1 MFYLISDGRC
11 RLYRFPPTRGAA
23 FCIGFDALGAFG
35 ALAAGLAA
43 AGAFLAVVAFWVFLT
58 SLAALKSEKNKNNWK
73 MLVGAEYNCNKCQRN
88 YYL

>member
-1 MFYLISDGRC
+1 LNKNRVEVSLRFYFKSKSWKQMFYFVSDGRR

-58 SLAALKSEKNKNNWK
+58 SLAALKSEKK
-73 MLVGAEYNCNKCQRN
+73 
-88 YYL
+88 